1 MRLDRPTRPLL
12 MGSRHVVSAGHYLAA
27 EAGMRIFARGG
38 NAIDA
43 GVAAGLAINVVQSDL
58 TNLGGVAPIM
68 IRRAGGT
75 METIAGVG
83 TWPAAVDID
92 AFHREHGGKIPRG
105 VRRSIVPA
113 AVAAWTTALERHGTL
128 TFGEVAAPAIELA
141 EEGFAMHDV
150 MRDTIL
156 DPDALPYVRQWA
168 GSRAVFLDA
177 AGDVLPIGARVRQ
190 LDLARTLR
198 RLVAAEQGAATREA
212 GLAAVRDLF
221 YRGDI
226 AEEMVRF
233 CAAEG
238 GWLSR
243 EDLATYQV
251 EIGAPLRVRYRDAEV
266 YACGPWCQGPVVPET
281 LAILEGYPIGTLE
294 PFGADHLHLILEALK
309 AAFADRERYIG
320 DPRFVDVPTEGM
332 LSRSYAEAW
341 RHLIDPRRA
350 SEGMPAAGDAWAHQ
364 GGGPARG
371 ASLPAP
377 RPSVGAVGPDTSY
390 VAAVDSAGNIFSA
403 TPSDAAWDAP
413 FVPGLGITISGRG
426 TQSFLAPG
434 HPSVVAPGKRPR
446 LTPSPGIVTRGD
458 RFAMAYGTPGLDVQP
473 QAMVQMVVGMVDFGL
488 DPQAAIEAPRVATY
502 SFPASSDPHPY
513 QPGLARGE
521 RRLGEETLAE
531 LARRGHRIESWSAYA
546 RAAGSL
552 GAAGYDRDGGYLF
565 GAADVRRIAYA
576 IGR

>member
-68 IRRAGGT
+68 IRRADGV

-83 TWPAAVDID
+83 TWPAAVDVD
-92 AFHREHGGKIPRG
+92 AFRREHGGRIPRG

-113 AVAAWTTALERHGTL
+113 ALAAWTTALERHGSL
-128 TFGEVAAPAIELA
+128 TFGEVAAPALELA
-141 EEGFAMHDV
+141 EDGFAMHDV

-156 DPDALPYVRQWA
+156 DPDALPYVRQWP

-177 AGDVLPIGARVRQ
+177 AGDPLPIGARVRQ
-190 LDLARTLR
+190 PVLARTFR
-198 RLVAAEQGAATREA
+198 RLIAAEQGAATREA

-233 CAAEG
+233 SNAEG

-243 EDLATYQV
+243 EDLAIYRV
-251 EIGAPLRVRYRDAEV
+251 EIGVPLRIRYRDTEV
-266 YACGPWCQGPVVPET
+266 YACGPWCQGLVVPET
-281 LAILEGYPIGTLE
+281 LAILERYPIGTLE
-294 PFGADHLHLILEALK
+294 PFGADHLHLVLEALK

-320 DPRFVDVPTEGM
+320 DPRFVEVPIEGM
-332 LSRSYAEAW
+332 LSRAYAEAW
-341 RHLIDPRRA
+341 QRRIDPRRA
-350 SEGMPAAGDAWAHQ
+350 SEGMPEAGDAWAHQ
-364 GGGPARG
+364 GVGRATEPWA
-371 ASLPAP
+371 AP

-390 VAAVDSAGNIFSA
+390 VATVDAAGNIFSA

-446 LTPSPGIVTRGD
+446 LTPSPGIVTRGE

-488 DPQAAIEAPRVATY
+488 DPQVAIEAPRVATY

-521 RRLGEETLAE
+521 SRLGAETLAE
-531 LARRGHRIESWSAYA
+531 LARRGHRMERWPAYA

-565 GAADVRRIAYA
+565 GAADTRRIAYA